1 MADLWRNIKNCYSG
15 DYGPSKR
22 TEIEIYPPT
31 TGNRIIEIDTFDKSI
46 SSVDHWL
53 WKRKDVEKFKKIDN

>member
-1 MADLWRNIKNCYSG
+1 MADLWKKLEIITQLIN
-15 DYGPSKR
+15 GPSKR
-22 TEIEIYPPT
+22 TEIEIYPAT